1 MTINFHNTHFEVSAS
16 KMSECPGGI
25 VPEIVFA
32 GRSNAGKSTA
42 INTLCKQRQLAY
54 ASKMPGRTQL
64 LNFFGVRNQ
73 GEVIA
78 RLVDLP
84 GYGFAKIAL
93 TNQSAWDQELGGYL
107 ADRVSLRGCVMII
120 DCRRGLMDIDKA
132 LLTWVG
138 NRNLP
143 VHIVLSKADKLTRQ
157 EQVICLR
164 ETDKTL
170 LPHRAN
176 GHEITTQLWSALK
189 KTGVETLENLLSF
202 WIDPAAYPLP
212 TKPVKDVKTTS
223 P

>member
-16 KMSECPGGI
+16 KLSECPGGI

-54 ASKMPGRTQL
+54 ASKTPGRTQL
-64 LNFFGVRNQ
+64 LNFFGVQ
-73 GEVIA
+73 LHSETIA

-84 GYGFAKIAL
+84 GYGFAQIAL
-93 TNQSAWDQELGGYL
+93 THQSAWDREMGGYL
-107 ADRVSLRGCVMII
+107 AERVSLRGCVLIV
-120 DCRRGLMDIDKA
+120 DSRRGLMDIDKA

-138 NRNLP
+138 NRQLP

-157 EQVICLR
+157 QQVICLR
-164 ETDKTL
+164 QTRQLIEAAL
-170 LPHRAN
+170 GH
-176 GHEITTQLWSALK
+176 GHEITVQLWSALK
-189 KTGVETLENLLSF
+189 KTGLETLENQLSF
-202 WIDPAAYPLP
+202 WIDPAQFPLP
-212 TKPVKDVKTTS
+212 EQPVKAIQTTS